1 MINFRIKSINNSN
14 FDLFVIIISWI
25 IIALLIGLGNN
36 FPLNDDW
43 LYAKSVMIFMT
54 TFRIELMDI
63 ISMSLL
69 SNIVW
74 GSFFVQIFG
83 FSFDILRISTII
95 FSSIG
100 ILSFHLI
107 TKKIFN
113 NRTVQILLTLLFAF
127 NPIYFSLSLSFMSDN
142 LFITFVLLSL
152 LFYIKYLDSASILNI
167 IWATLFITIATLSR
181 QIGLFLPIGVM
192 LTSFIMNDKNF
203 KFRFWLFLPFI
214 FSLLSYIVFYVFL
227 QMNNSIPSAF
237 SYHTNIIINSLQHP
251 QKAIFTLSKN
261 IFYTIY
267 DIGFFCIPLLPIL
280 LSSIIEINKKYLKT
294 FLCISLLII
303 FQLIVISLNYHKLPF
318 FWNNISTSG
327 IGSTT
332 TLNLINFTNLSLT
345 NLSPVFWYIISLFS
359 AITGTFMITIVGVK
373 LKEIIPQIKAKQ
385 VNYPSKIF
393 IILIQSVLIYWVI
406 FGLSYFFDRY
416 FLVIFPF
423 LLYLLISQIS
433 DLAIK
438 LKKLPVLISFFL
450 LILYSGFTLL
460 GTMDY
465 LKWNNVRWQALN
477 YLTNVEKISPDKI
490 DGGYEFNGWYCFQ
503 NKKESEVSNKKW
515 WVRDNEYI
523 VNFGFKKGYSIYK
536 IYPVQRYILP
546 VQDKLYI
553 LKRDN
558 S

>member
-107 TKKIFN
+107 TKKI
-113 NRTVQILLTLLFAF
+113 LTLLFAF

-214 FSLLSYIVFYVFL
+214 FSLLSFLPSFVFF
-227 QMNNSIPSAF
+227 
-237 SYHTNIIINSLQHP
+237 
-251 QKAIFTLSKN
+251 
-261 IFYTIY
+261 
-267 DIGFFCIPLLPIL
+267 
-280 LSSIIEINKKYLKT
+280 
-294 FLCISLLII
+294 
-303 FQLIVISLNYHKLPF
+303 
-318 FWNNISTSG
+318 
-327 IGSTT
+327 
-332 TLNLINFTNLSLT
+332 
-345 NLSPVFWYIISLFS
+345 
-359 AITGTFMITIVGVK
+359 
-373 LKEIIPQIKAKQ
+373 
-385 VNYPSKIF
+385 
-393 IILIQSVLIYWVI
+393 
-406 FGLSYFFDRY
+406 
-416 FLVIFPF
+416 
-423 LLYLLISQIS
+423 
-433 DLAIK
+433 
-438 LKKLPVLISFFL
+438 
-450 LILYSGFTLL
+450 
-460 GTMDY
+460 
-465 LKWNNVRWQALN
+465 
-477 YLTNVEKISPDKI
+477 
-490 DGGYEFNGWYCFQ
+490 
-503 NKKESEVSNKKW
+503 
-515 WVRDNEYI
+515 
-523 VNFGFKKGYSIYK
+523 
-536 IYPVQRYILP
+536 
-546 VQDKLYI
+546 
-553 LKRDN
+553 
-558 S
+558 